1 VKHIQ
6 PLPPSSSINKKSEI
20 LYGVENAVGR
30 GVYFMSNVKQTMDI
44 FFDHR
49 APSIVVDVE
58 EYRNGYIDIRRRGGK
73 IRAFTE
79 ITKDNVHYCKKLMKL
94 VDELRHLDGV
104 KGGVAVSESEY
115 MATTV
120 LQEAKPLTQVIYSNV
135 KEVVDQGQYIF
146 DTLWN
151 TTIPAE
157 EKIREIEEG
166 IMPYQTKL
174 IQESDRI
181 IKEIIQINERSNQMY
196 ICATAGGIQ
205 FTYNYLFE
213 VTNKLLEKYKRGEHK
228 GIKYIST
235 INKHNKNLAKILI
248 HAGVQLRH
256 VKNLPP
262 MSFGISDKQ
271 MAATIEKMEYGKKVQ
286 SLLISNEPVYVKHFT
301 SIFEELWND
310 GIDATVRIRDIE
322 EGIESTNIDIV
333 ENPQESLKIAYK
345 MIKSAKYEV
354 LRIYP
359 SINSFHRQVRVG
371 AIDLFKEVLEHGVN
385 VRILIPADE
394 QEIRRIVNEE
404 EVMLLGLPQLSI
416 RSIDKSLQT
425 HIGIIVVDRSESLIV
440 ESRDDT
446 KDNYYDAAGLAA
458 YSNSKPIALSYA
470 SIFENLW
477 MQTELYEQLK
487 QAHEQLKVHDK
498 MQKEFINIAAHELRT
513 PIQPIIGLAEVLN
526 NKTQDSEQQELLGV
540 VIRNAKRLRRLTE
553 DILDVTKI
561 EGSSLSL
568 NKECFNLNE
577 AITNTIDDIRTSTE
591 FELLKNVELVY
602 ESQQEEEE
610 QQQRRQELL
619 VEADKARITQ
629 VIFNLL
635 SNAVKFTKDGR
646 ISITVAEKKDNNNN
660 NKKELI
666 FSIKDTGSGI
676 DPGILPR
683 LFTKFATK
691 SFAGTGLGL
700 FISKH
705 IIEAHGGKIWAEN
718 NSNSRGATFYFSIP
732 LSK

>member
-1 VKHIQ
+1 VTHIQ

-58 EYRNGYIDIRRRGGK
+58 EYTNGYIDIRRRGGK

-135 KEVVDQGQYIF
+135 KEVVEQAQYIF

-166 IMPYQTKL
+166 KIPYQTKL

-181 IKEIIQINERSNQMY
+181 IREIIQINQRSNEMC

-228 GIKYIST
+228 GIKYISN
-235 INKHNKNLAKILI
+235 IDKHNKSLAKMLI
-248 HAGVQLRH
+248 DAGVQLRH

-262 MSFGISDKQ
+262 MSFGVSDKQ
-271 MAATIEKMEYGKKVQ
+271 IGATLEKMECGKRVQ

-310 GIDATVRIRDIE
+310 GIDAAARIRDIE

-333 ENPQESLKIAYK
+333 ENPQESLKIAHK
-345 MIKSAKYEV
+345 IIKSAKYEV

-371 AIDLFKEVLEHGVN
+371 AIDLFKQVLEHGVK

-394 QEIRRIVNEE
+394 QEIKRIVNEE
-404 EVMLLGLPQLSI
+404 QLTLHGLRQLNI

-425 HIGIIVVDRSESLIV
+425 HIGIIVVDRRESLIV

-446 KDNYYDAAGLAA
+446 KDNYYDAAGLSA

-526 NKTQDSEQQELLGV
+526 SKARDIEQRELLGV

-568 NKECFNLNE
+568 NKEFFNLNE

-591 FELLKNVELVY
+591 FELLKNVELLY
-602 ESQQEEEE
+602 ESQQE
-610 QQQRRQELL
+610 QGQCQELL

-635 SNAVKFTKDGR
+635 INAVKFTKDGR
-646 ISITVAEKKDNNNN
+646 ISITVTEKKDNNN

-676 DPGILPR
+676 HPEILPR
-683 LFTKFATK
+683 LFSKFATK

-718 NSNSRGATFYFSIP
+718 NSNGKGATFYFSIP
-732 LSK
+732 LGK